1 MNNVLQLI
9 QHPIVGGLE
18 KMVLT
23 LCQQSKYSNKMVLVA
38 LEGRTNRA
46 LSAWPTLSELYH
58 FECLDK
64 QPGISYQTVKKLIKL
79 VDEWGIDTIHSHHI
93 GPLFYGAMVKMHR
106 PHVKHIHTMHD
117 AWYLNNFKQRLL
129 TKLVHSLSKV
139 TIVTD
144 ANAVASELTQQTSI
158 KADHVVHNG
167 IDTQLFRPFSKYL
180 ARCRL
185 GLPTGIK
192 LVGCAARVEKGK
204 GHIALIDSLKSLPH
218 HVHLVFAGDG
228 SQREFFTEY
237 GKEKSLQERIHWL
250 GKVEAMPLFYSAI
263 DIFCLFS
270 EREGLPLTLLEAMA
284 CNIPVIASD
293 VGGVKEIVS
302 KQSGILLNV
311 NMAYCLPDA
320 IQRGLSLQNGTKV
333 RAHALELGC
342 SKKMT
347 KRYDCLYESIK
358 S

>member
-9 QHPIVGGLE
+9 QHPLVGGLE

-23 LCQQSKYSNKMVLVA
+23 LCQQSKYADKMALVA
-38 LEGRTNRA
+38 LEGCTSRA
-46 LSAWPTLSELYH
+46 LSAWPALNALSH
-58 FECLDK
+58 FECLGK
-64 QPGISYQTVKKLIKL
+64 QPGISYQTVKKLVAL
-79 VDEWGIDTIHSHHI
+79 VDEWEIDTIHSHHV
-93 GPLFYGAMVKMHR
+93 GPLFYAAMVKLHR

-129 TKLVHSLSKV
+129 TKLVHSFTKV

-144 ANAVASELTQQTSI
+144 ANAVASELTNQTSI
-158 KADHVVHNG
+158 KADYVVHNG

-185 GLPTGIK
+185 ALPAGIE
-192 LVGCAARVEKGK
+192 LVGCAARVEDGK
-204 GHIALIDSLKSLPH
+204 GHIALIDSLKSLPE

-228 SQREFFTEY
+228 SKREFYTRY
-237 GKEKSLQERIHWL
+237 GIEQSLQNRIHWL
-250 GKVEAMPLFYSAI
+250 GKVDAMPLFYSAI

-302 KQSGILLNV
+302 KQSGILLNS
-311 NMAYCLPDA
+311 NMAHCLPDA

-347 KRYDCLYESIK
+347 KRYDYLYESLK

>member
-23 LCQQSKYSNKMVLVA
+23 LCQQSKYSNKMALVA

-46 LSAWPTLSELYH
+46 LSAWPALSELYH

-228 SQREFFTEY
+228 SQRESYTEY
-237 GKEKSLQERIHWL
+237 GKEKSLKDRIHWL

-311 NMAYCLPDA
+311 NMAHCLPDA
-320 IQRGLSLQNGTKV
+320 LQRGLSLQNGTKV